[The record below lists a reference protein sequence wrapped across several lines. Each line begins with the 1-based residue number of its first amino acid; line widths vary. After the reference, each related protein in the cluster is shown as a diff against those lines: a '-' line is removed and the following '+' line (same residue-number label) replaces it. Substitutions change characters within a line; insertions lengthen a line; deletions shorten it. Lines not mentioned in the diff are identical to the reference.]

1 MLHYSLMLRKH
12 LGRLGLLHADLL
24 IVWTRCLM
32 TLGLRLLTWL
42 SWLEGELAG
51 QAWLRWLLRQ
61 HLLTLLVNLLRHI
74 ALLTIGLIGA

>member
-1 MLHYSLMLRKH
+1 MLRKH
-12 LGRLGLLHADLL
+12 LGWLRLLHADLL

-32 TLGLRLLTWL
+32 TLGLWLLAWL

-61 HLLTLLVNLLRHI
+61 HLLALLVNLLRHI

>member
-1 MLHYSLMLRKH
+1 MLHYSLMLLKH
-12 LGRLGLLHADLL
+12 FSLLGLLHANLL

-32 TLGLRLLTWL
+32 TLSLRFLTWL

-61 HLLTLLVNLLRHI
+61 HLLALLVNLLRHI
-74 ALLTIGLIGA
+74 ALLTISLIGT

>member
-1 MLHYSLMLRKH
+1 MLLKHFSL
-12 LGRLGLLHADLL
+12 LGLLHANLL

-32 TLGLRLLTWL
+32 TLSLRFLTWL

-61 HLLTLLVNLLRHI
+61 HLLALLVNLLRHI
-74 ALLTIGLIGA
+74 ALLTISLIGT